1 MYISFTGDVFLK
13 DIIDPTFRAS
23 WIAHKL
29 MVAKT
34 QYMDGINIDIEQE
47 VNCSSPEYDALTA
60 LVKETTESFHREI
73 EGSQVKIH
81 LIFFGNPLISLSKCI
96 HEGISNRIS
105 VYRNR
110 VERIS
115 THISLKIIWKFE
127 GCIKEVLQSF
137 KVLDLFFMD
146 IKIQHGFPI
155 FLPHRRVSDIRWAKG
170 ISKSQE
176 RTPQLPVSP

>member
-23 WIAHKL
+23 WIAQKV

-47 VNCSSPEYDALTA
+47 VNCSSPEYNALTA

-81 LIFFGNPLISLSKCI
+81 LMFFGNPLISLSKCI
-96 HEGISNRIS
+96 HEG
-105 VYRNR
+105 
-110 VERIS
+110 
-115 THISLKIIWKFE
+115 
-127 GCIKEVLQSF
+127 
-137 KVLDLFFMD
+137 M
-146 IKIQHGFPI
+146 
-155 FLPHRRVSDIRWAKG
+155 
-170 ISKSQE
+170 SK
-176 RTPQLPVSP
+176 